1 MGRIPQ
7 DATRRSET
15 GRSGQR
21 DDCEPVRPHGLPD
34 GGFETTPRLM
44 ALQLRL
50 RRAARAYFDL
60 TGAHLPI
67 CRQIAQV
74 HAALHCD
81 VPFSLGG
88 QSCTAS
94 GVEILCLPPDA
105 QDTAVL
111 VDLSKPFATLIV
123 VRIHEDFSCE
133 ARMIPRRA
141 LPPAAEGRHRVPWES
156 LPHRF

>member
-1 MGRIPQ
+1 MGRPPQ
-7 DATRRSET
+7 DATRRSEADRR
-15 GRSGQR
+15 GRRGNRTSLG
-21 DDCEPVRPHGLPD
+21 PHGLP
-34 GGFETTPRLM
+34 GPEPRTAARLM

-60 TGAHLPI
+60 TGTHLPI

-81 VPFSLGG
+81 VPFGPGG
-88 QSCTAS
+88 QGCETS
-94 GVEILCLPPDA
+94 GVEVLCLPPDA
-105 QDTAVL
+105 RDAVVH

-133 ARMIPRRA
+133 ARMIPRQS
-141 LPPAAEGRHRVPWES
+141 LPPAAAGRHRVHWLS